1 MSLSDRKGNN
11 MDTKMNLNGVK
22 MIELNSG
29 LVLINESIVDN
40 DFIQEVENNYDHV
53 LRLKNESEVIE
64 ILNALNISDETTLI
78 DVIEF
83 TEQR

>member
-1 MSLSDRKGNN
+1 
-11 MDTKMNLNGVK
+11 MDTKMNSNGVK

-40 DFIQEVENNYDHV
+40 DFIQEVENNYEHV
-53 LRLKNESEVIE
+53 LRLKNEQEVIE
-64 ILNALNISDETTLI
+64 ILNALNITDETTLI

>member
-1 MSLSDRKGNN
+1 

-40 DFIQEVENNYDHV
+40 DFIQEVENNYEHV

>member
-1 MSLSDRKGNN
+1 MSPSDRKGNN

-40 DFIQEVENNYDHV
+40 DFIQEVENNYDYV

-64 ILNALNISDETTLI
+64 ILNAINISDETTLI